1 MIELL
6 SNKWLSLFCTLIN
19 SVFASF
25 AWQQGEYG
33 LAAFSFVFAF
43 ICGHNFMVAVKEDY
57 YDKNRK

>member
-19 SVFASF
+19 SVFASL

-43 ICGHNFMVAVKEDY
+43 VLICCVS
-57 YDKNRK
+57 